1 MEQTSLPNRSGRPP
15 TVGNGSEKL
24 KDEINGLLAADAIAL
39 TLKWKALLGTPPTP
53 HLGRTMMIRVIAHR
67 LQEGA
72 LGGLRPTTRRILGR
86 VCDGRAEIALGQ
98 TAKGRAGAGTV
109 LIREW
114 RGVSHRVTMLD
125 NDVD

>member
-1 MEQTSLPNRSGRPP
+1 MERTSLQKRTAKPQR
-15 TVGNGSEKL
+15 VGNGSEKL
-24 KDEINGLLAADAIAL
+24 KDEISGLLAADAIAL

-72 LGGLRPTTRRILGR
+72 LSALKPSTLRILGR
-86 VCDGRAEIALGQ
+86 VCDGGSQ
-98 TAKGRAGAGTV
+98 TASSQKPERFAGAGTV

-114 RGVSHRVTMLD
+114 RGVSHRVTVLD